1 MTMNTRHLRPLSA
14 PQAEIWFA
22 QQLDPTNDLLD
33 LRGHLHLQGS
43 IDTGALRRALDASV
57 AEFDTLRLRIID
69 TPDGPRQFF
78 TEDHGSALD
87 IIDCADMAEAETDM
101 QRRCR
106 HVYDLVSEPPYSFV
120 LYRLAAGGAVLF
132 QRYHHAVMDGFS
144 GSLMNTRLAAHYAAL
159 TGGPALADDLPDSV
173 QTILSEDERYR
184 ASDRHARDMEAWRA
198 FLADAPEPAGL
209 DGSPHRTSS
218 AYHRASAPVP
228 ADLARALLD
237 AETTAGARWPQI
249 LTALAGAYLQ
259 RIAGRSSMLFDFPVA
274 ARARA
279 TRDAPGMLANV
290 VPLRLDM
297 DSHTALTDLTRA
309 TGSGIRHAIKHQSC
323 RSAEILKLT
332 GSDARGFGPRINIVP
347 FDYHFDFAGIPARL
361 TALSNGAVQ
370 DVSITIVGIPG
381 SPVFTVN
388 FDGNTEI
395 TTPSQMQAHLDR
407 FLGFAAAALAAPERP
422 LAAINLLTAAETQRI
437 EGFNDTF
444 TNLPPATITGLF
456 SDVTERTPD
465 AVAVID
471 GDTCHSFADI
481 DARSDA
487 IAAALQRQDLTAGQ
501 PVALLLHR
509 SADVIAASLAVLKC
523 GGHYVPLHE
532 LHPDQRLTEVIET
545 AGAKHLIADAAMN
558 GRDIAARHLLR
569 LDLDTLPAATPD
581 PQRPD
586 PDALAYVMFTSGSTG
601 TPKGVAIRHRDIAD
615 FTRDR
620 RFASGHQRV
629 LLHSPHAFDA
639 SNFELWMPLLTGRTI
654 VIGPREATDP
664 AQMTR
669 IVQQHRVDS
678 AWLTAGLFN
687 EFTRTTPDFFA
698 GLKQVWAGGDV
709 LSPAAISRLQRSF
722 PDLRIVNGYGPTE
735 TTTFALTCEID
746 PSPEGAVPIGR
757 PLDNMQA
764 HILDASLQP
773 VPVGVV
779 GELYIAGSGLAQGYL
794 NRPDLTAERFVANPF
809 SPGQRMY
816 RSGDLA
822 RWREDGQVEFIGRAD
837 QQLKIRGFRIEPGEI
852 EAAIARAGHPQ
863 SAVIARE
870 DRPGQKQLVAY
881 VVTENLD
888 RDALRSALAAELPD
902 YMVPAAFVA
911 MEALPL
917 TPNGKLDRRAL
928 PEPEAHTG
936 PRRAPR
942 NRTEATLAALFA
954 EVLGTTEVGIDD
966 SFFALG
972 GDSLL
977 ATRLIGRIRPAFGID
992 LPIRAIFDCPAIA
1005 TLAARI
1011 AADDALEPARPA
1023 LTPQPRPDQ
1032 LPLSFAQQRLWFL
1045 SQLEGPSATYN
1056 IPMAL
1061 RIEGDLDADALQAAL
1076 NDVIARHEALRTRF
1090 PAADT
1095 PRQEVLDHAALTLRR
1110 RDVTEGELDAALAE
1124 GAAQVLDLADGLP
1137 LAATLFRLGD
1147 QDHVLLLVIHHI
1159 AGDGASMAP
1168 LATDL
1173 SAAYAARLADRAPD
1187 WPALPVQYGD
1197 YTLWHRALLGDRNDP
1212 ESRHARQLQFWKQT
1226 LENIPEK
1233 IELPTDRTRP
1243 PVASYRGETLRVTL
1257 PAALTAQMQA
1267 LAGARDASLFMLLQA
1282 GVATLLSRLGAGQDI
1297 VLGAPVAGRT
1307 EPGLDNLVG
1316 LFTNT
1321 VVTRVDLSGTPSL
1334 DMLIER
1340 LRKNSLAASDHQ
1352 DLPFEELVEALNPTR
1367 SLAHHPLFQVLVA
1380 LQNTA
1385 EPHCTLHGCTIREQ
1399 RLQGSHARF
1408 DLSFDFAPVGAG
1420 GEGGLELDI
1429 EYATDLFDRHSI
1441 ATLAERLERL
1451 FHAACDDPSQPL
1463 ADIVL
1468 LSETERQ
1475 ALTRADK
1482 AATRRHPDLRLP
1494 ELIAAAGQPDAP
1506 AVRDRQHS
1514 LDRAGLM
1521 TRANRF
1527 ARMLLAQGIGAGD
1540 IVAIGTDRTNDMLVA
1555 LLGTLTA
1562 GAAYL
1567 PLDPDHPADRLAYML
1582 DMAQPSL
1589 LLGTQALLRDLTAQ
1603 DALPKGC
1610 GQLAQAD
1617 LATALAAH
1625 DGGPVTDRERRRPL
1639 MATDTAYVI
1648 FTSGSTGRPKGVMIP
1663 HGALENFLH
1672 AMADRIG
1679 ILPSDRLAAVTPITF
1694 DIAGL
1699 EMFLPLIAGASLT
1712 ILPRGVTSDGAALAA
1727 ALDQQRPTI
1736 MQATPA
1742 TWQMLRDAGWQPDRG
1757 LTLLCGGEA
1766 MPQDLG
1772 DWMATTA
1779 RAVWNMYGP
1788 TETTIWSLMDRVRPG
1803 QPIRIGSAIDNTQ
1816 LRIVDDR
1823 LRPVPDNVAGELC
1836 IAGEGLAQGYLHRP
1850 DLTAERFVPDP
1861 FAAGARMYR
1870 TGDLVRRRGDMLE
1883 YLGRLDHQVKI
1894 RGFRVELG
1902 EIEAALS
1909 AAGYSRN
1916 VVMAPEG
1923 AGGTPILVAWLCGT
1937 DHDSGTIRAA
1947 LAPLLPDYMI
1957 PAIFVTLAD
1966 FPLTPN
1972 GKIDRKALPRPDL
1985 TAALAAY
1992 RAPRTQAEIAICAS
2006 FAEVLD
2012 RERIGL
2018 DDDFFALGGHSLLAT
2033 RLASRIRAALRTEM
2047 PLRLL
2052 FQHPTPAALAQV
2064 LGQSRPALPALVRQ
2078 DRPARIPLSA
2088 AQNRLWFLQ
2097 RLERN
2102 GSAEAAASYNIPM
2115 RLDLQGR
2122 LDRDALRLALG
2133 DLIARHETLRT
2144 RFVEEDGQP
2153 FQQIDEHADPAFAM
2167 VATTPDALEA
2177 ELASAALH
2185 HFDLSA
2191 EHPLRVTLF
2200 TSGKDRHSLLLVLH
2214 HIAGDGASMA
2224 VLARDLSAAYIARV
2238 DGHAPELAPLTVQY
2252 ADYAQWL
2259 DRVMGDGADPDSR
2272 QAQQMAW
2279 WGEALRDLPQL
2290 HGLPTDMPRPPVA
2303 SHRGATVPFHIPAQV
2318 QAGLSKLAQ
2327 SSGATPFMVIH
2338 AALAALLTRLG
2349 AGEDI
2354 VIGTPVEGRNDAA
2367 LEPLVGMFVNTLVLR
2382 ADTSGD
2388 PAFRDL
2394 LAQLRD
2400 RDLAAWEHQQLPFE
2414 QLVENLHPARS
2425 LSHHPLFQIM
2435 LAVQQGRP
2443 QPVDLP
2449 GLTVTARDASAAV
2462 ARFDLSLHL
2471 WDMPGDGIEGELEYA
2486 ADLFSKATAQ
2496 ALVGRFQR
2504 LLQAVIADPARPIGD
2519 IPLLA
2524 DDEVAR
2530 LQHLGRGPRT
2540 GSHDTD
2546 IAALFEDQAQRTPDA
2561 PALEGPDGTL
2571 SYAGLEAEGNRIAR
2585 HLQSMGVGTGDAVA
2599 ICTHRG
2605 IRMVAAILGILKAGA
2620 GYIPL
2625 DPAYPATRLDQA
2637 LEDARP
2643 KVLIA
2648 DAPQAGRLNPATGT
2662 GLLLA
2667 DDPAPAWSGASAT
2680 RPRRDRHD
2688 PDRLGYMIFTSG
2700 STGRPKG
2707 VVMHQRAL
2715 VNLLEWQRRTL
2726 PLRPG
2731 ARVLQFAALGFDVA
2745 FQEIFSTL
2753 ASGGCLCLL
2762 PQDQV
2767 RDIDLLSRR
2776 IAELRLERVFLPFM
2790 ALSHLAEALE
2800 QRGADLPDL
2809 RDVITA
2815 GEQLRLTPALRAM
2828 FAANPDCRLHN
2839 HYGPT
2844 ETHVCTGWTGCG
2856 DPAEWP
2862 DLPPIGRPVDNCRC
2876 LVLDAQRRPVPAGVP
2891 GELYVAGA
2899 CVAQGYLDLPEM
2911 TQERFLPAADGEMM
2925 YRTGDLVRWL
2935 ADGSLDY
2942 LGRIDTQVKIRGFR
2956 IEPGEIET
2964 AIARLPG
2971 IDDVAV
2977 IAHDDPARG
2986 KQLIAYAV
2994 AEPGTEIQPQALRDT
3009 LGQTLPDYMVP
3020 VAVIAMEAL
3029 PLTPNGK
3036 LDRRALPAPD
3046 LSRGQ
3051 GRPPRTRNE
3060 ATLCRLF
3067 AEVLDLPSVGI
3078 DDNFFDLGGHS
3089 LLATRLFSRIRNQLQ
3104 TDLPIRALFE
3114 APTVEQLARRL
3125 APGNASAR
3133 APLQALPR
3141 GDSMPP
3147 MSFAQRRLWFLQQ
3160 LDGHGSTYNI
3170 PVALRFS
3177 GYLDQD
3183 ALRLAI
3189 GDVIARHEILRTTYP
3204 AGAEPRQ
3211 HIAAQMQP
3219 VLDLIETGAGHLD
3232 RAVTEA
3238 ATHAFDLQAEGPLRV
3253 TLIRT
3258 APDSGALV
3266 IVLHH
3271 IAGDGASMAP
3281 LARDLSAAYAA
3292 RCAGQMPDWQPL
3304 AVQYADYATWQADLC
3319 GTSDDPDSELS
3330 RQLGFW
3336 RETLADLPDE
3346 LALPFA
3352 APRPAVASGGGGQ
3365 LLLRLP
3371 ADTHAALLDLARQHG
3386 ATPFMVLQTAL
3397 AAMLRRLGAGD
3408 DIPLG
3413 SPVAG
3418 RIDPALEDLVGFFVN
3433 TLVLRMDASGNPR
3446 FADLLERARRTDLAA
3461 WEHQDLPF
3469 EELVEHLSPSRSLAR
3484 HPLFQVLLQ
3493 VQNTA
3498 RADLTLPGL
3507 SLQAMD
3513 ADTGTSKFDLAFHVA
3528 EEHDADGRPAGME
3541 ITLEYSAD
3549 LYTPDSAGRVLDS
3562 FHRLLRAA
3570 IGDPQARLTDLP
3582 VIDPAEAAALTSD
3595 AGLDLR
3601 DLTVR
3606 PVPDWF
3612 ERIADERGD
3621 AAALIV
3627 DGAPVSYRQLD
3638 QQANRIAHALIARGI
3653 GTEDRV
3659 GLMLPRSDRMIAAI
3673 LGVMKAGAA
3682 FLPLD
3687 PDLPAERLAFIAAD
3701 AKPRAVL
3708 TLTGLQDRLPQGAG
3722 LLALDDPAGF
3732 GGDVAAA
3739 PASRIT
3745 DIGLDPRH
3753 PAYVIYTS
3761 GSTGRPKGV
3770 VVPHAGL
3777 PALTVAQVE
3786 RFGLTA
3792 DSRVLQFA
3800 SISFDASVMEVMMA
3814 FAAGA
3819 TLVLPPPGRVLGD
3832 DLTHALTAGRITHAL
3847 IPPSVLATLDPA
3859 LRWPE
3864 TVIVGGEA
3872 CPPHIAAAWS
3882 QNHRLVNAYGPT
3894 EITIC
3899 CAMSPVL
3906 TGGAPVAPPLGS
3918 PNVNA
3923 RIYILDDALQP
3934 VPAGIPGELYIAGD
3948 GVARGYLDRPDLTAE
3963 RFVADP
3969 FRPGQRMYRSGDLAQ
3984 WREDGQID
3992 YLGRA
3997 DTQVKIRGFRI
4008 EPGEIEAAI
4017 ARAGYP
4023 ANAVILREDQP
4034 GLRQLAAY
4042 VATPE
4047 LDTAALRAELAATLP
4062 DWMLPASFT
4071 RLDALPMSANG
4082 AKLDRKAL
4090 PAPDHDATPTRLP
4103 RDATEETLAALFA
4116 EMLGLPSIGI
4126 DDSFFDRGGHSLLAT
4141 RLVAAIR
4148 DRMGVSLPIRA
4159 VFETPSVE
4167 ALACR
4172 IRDVAPATA
4181 DALALVPQARPE
4193 VLPLSYA
4200 QARLWFLQ
4208 QFEGPSATYNI
4219 PLALRLTGAL
4229 DQDALEAAL
4238 NDLVTRHESLRTLF
4252 PAEDTGRQSILPP
4265 DAARLE
4271 LARISTDDADQSL
4284 AALRLESARP
4294 FDLSRELPLRATL
4307 ITEAGDRHILL
4318 LLLHHIAADG
4328 GSVAPLAA
4336 DLSTAYAARLAGHA
4350 PDWTPL
4356 PVQYADFTLWQRDR
4370 LGSEEDPASAMSA
4383 QIGYW
4388 RDRLADLPQRLD
4400 LPADLPRPAIASHR
4414 GAHCPLDLPADLHR
4428 QLAQLASAHGATL
4441 FMVLEAALAATLA
4454 RLGAGDD
4461 IAIGTPVAGRTEA
4474 ALDDQI
4480 GLFVNTL
4487 VLRNDLSG
4495 NPRFADLL
4503 AQVRSRALEA
4513 YEHQDLPF
4521 EQLVT
4526 LLNPERSLS
4535 HHPLFQVMLSLQN
4548 NREAALDLGG
4558 VGAEMLDLELDVAKF
4573 DLNFNLAEINDD
4585 KGQPGGITGTLEYAC
4600 DLFLPETA
4608 RMIADCLVRMLHAV
4622 AGDAQ
4627 QQVMR
4632 VSLQDAA
4639 TPLPLPA
4646 PQGLPGTLPDLLA
4659 DAPYHATRTALV
4671 TEDAEMSFGAL
4682 AQHSDRLARLLIG
4695 RGIGPGDLVGL
4706 ALPRG
4711 TELIVAL
4718 LAVVKTGAA
4727 YLPLDPDYPAE
4738 RLAAIIE
4745 DGAPRLVL
4753 TAMEVED
4760 RLPEQAAH
4768 LKLVIDRGPVLM
4780 RRQAM
4785 SAEPLHPA
4793 ERLRPV
4799 HGDDPAYVIFTS
4811 GSTGR
4816 PKGVVV
4822 PQRAVAGHMG
4832 WMRDSF
4838 PLTPQD
4844 RVLFRTSLNF
4854 DAAEW
4859 EIWLPLI
4866 CGAAMVI
4873 LPDALRLELD
4883 RIPDFAARKGV
4894 TVMQVVPS
4902 MLPPML
4908 DAPERPRLRWLF
4920 SGGEPLSEA
4929 LARRAASVWGAEV
4942 VNLYGPTETTIQITA
4957 ANLSD
4962 TPVTNGSE
4970 RATMPIGH
4978 SVGGAELLVLDPWL
4992 QPVPSGVPGE
5002 LYVTGAQV
5010 ALGYLGRAAQTAER
5024 FIASP
5029 TVPGQ
5034 RMYRTGDRVR
5044 WRVDGQL
5051 EFVSRADDQLKI
5063 RGFRV
5068 EPGEIE
5074 TAIRRAGHSGV
5085 AVIARE
5091 DRPGHRQ
5098 LVAYV
5103 TSPGLDEAGLRSH
5116 LATELPDYMVP
5127 AAIVRLDALPLSA
5140 NGKLDRR
5147 ALPAPQVTGDA
5158 PLREATNGTEQVFCD
5173 LFAAVLSLPHVGA
5186 DQGFFTLGG
5195 DSISS
5200 IQLVG
5205 HARHAG
5211 WRITARDVFQHQTP
5225 AALARIALPL
5235 SGDEARPTTGNP
5247 CGPLPA
5253 TPIMAEFLSDPE
5265 HGDAFQQSMLL
5276 TLPDGIDRDGLTRA
5290 LQAILDHHH
5299 ALRLTVG
5306 ADGGLVIPE
5315 LGSLRAED
5323 CLHLSDSPH
5332 PDLSAA
5338 MDQAAS
5344 RLAPRKGRLVQA
5356 VWFPQAQRLMLTIHH
5371 LAVDGVSWRILLP
5384 DLAQAWAAIAEGR
5397 EPALTPAPTSLRD
5410 WATALP
5416 ALAARRRDELPLWQ
5430 EMDAG
5435 DAPLA
5440 ARALDPALD
5449 TVATQQNL
5457 VTELEPQVTQTLLTR
5472 AVERINGGAND
5483 VLLAAFALAVIR
5495 WRHDEGHTDTQA
5507 ATFLLEGHG
5516 REPIL
5521 DGAEIGQTVGWFT
5534 SLFPLRLHLDG
5545 MDPAAV
5551 LAGSDGAALDRVL
5564 KSVKEQ
5570 LRRIPD
5576 NGVGYGLLRH
5586 MNPETAPALARMARP
5601 GIAFNYL
5608 GRFGAPGHGG
5618 EDTPRDRPPAF
5629 QPAPEASALS
5639 GGQDPRRALT
5649 NIIELNAM
5657 TLDGPTGPRLI
5668 TNWSC
5673 AGRLIGTDRMRALA
5687 DGWFEA
5693 LRHIAAAAETGDRA
5707 SLLTPSDVLAD
5718 IDQSDIEFLET
5729 LYA

>member
-1 MTMNTRHLRPLSA
+1 M
-14 PQAEIWFA
+14 
-22 QQLDPTNDLLD
+22 
-33 LRGHLHLQGS
+33 
-43 IDTGALRRALDASV
+43 
-57 AEFDTLRLRIID
+57 
-69 TPDGPRQFF
+69 
-78 TEDHGSALD
+78 
-87 IIDCADMAEAETDM
+87 
-101 QRRCR
+101 
-106 HVYDLVSEPPYSFV
+106 
-120 LYRLAAGGAVLF
+120 
-132 QRYHHAVMDGFS
+132 
-144 GSLMNTRLAAHYAAL
+144 
-159 TGGPALADDLPDSV
+159 
-173 QTILSEDERYR
+173 
-184 ASDRHARDMEAWRA
+184 
-198 FLADAPEPAGL
+198 
-209 DGSPHRTSS
+209 
-218 AYHRASAPVP
+218 
-228 ADLARALLD
+228 
-237 AETTAGARWPQI
+237 
-249 LTALAGAYLQ
+249 
-259 RIAGRSSMLFDFPVA
+259 
-274 ARARA
+274 
-279 TRDAPGMLANV
+279 
-290 VPLRLDM
+290 
-297 DSHTALTDLTRA
+297 
-309 TGSGIRHAIKHQSC
+309 
-323 RSAEILKLT
+323 
-332 GSDARGFGPRINIVP
+332 
-347 FDYHFDFAGIPARL
+347 
-361 TALSNGAVQ
+361 
-370 DVSITIVGIPG
+370 
-381 SPVFTVN
+381 
-388 FDGNTEI
+388 
-395 TTPSQMQAHLDR
+395 
-407 FLGFAAAALAAPERP
+407 
-422 LAAINLLTAAETQRI
+422 
-437 EGFNDTF
+437 
-444 TNLPPATITGLF
+444 
-456 SDVTERTPD
+456 
-465 AVAVID
+465 
-471 GDTCHSFADI
+471 
-481 DARSDA
+481 
-487 IAAALQRQDLTAGQ
+487 
-501 PVALLLHR
+501 
-509 SADVIAASLAVLKC
+509 
-523 GGHYVPLHE
+523 
-532 LHPDQRLTEVIET
+532 
-545 AGAKHLIADAAMN
+545 
-558 GRDIAARHLLR
+558 
-569 LDLDTLPAATPD
+569 
-581 PQRPD
+581 
-586 PDALAYVMFTSGSTG
+586 
-601 TPKGVAIRHRDIAD
+601 
-615 FTRDR
+615 
-620 RFASGHQRV
+620 
-629 LLHSPHAFDA
+629 
-639 SNFELWMPLLTGRTI
+639 
-654 VIGPREATDP
+654 
-664 AQMTR
+664 
-669 IVQQHRVDS
+669 
-678 AWLTAGLFN
+678 
-687 EFTRTTPDFFA
+687 
-698 GLKQVWAGGDV
+698 
-709 LSPAAISRLQRSF
+709 
-722 PDLRIVNGYGPTE
+722 
-735 TTTFALTCEID
+735 
-746 PSPEGAVPIGR
+746 
-757 PLDNMQA
+757 
-764 HILDASLQP
+764 
-773 VPVGVV
+773 
-779 GELYIAGSGLAQGYL
+779 
-794 NRPDLTAERFVANPF
+794 
-809 SPGQRMY
+809 
-816 RSGDLA
+816 
-822 RWREDGQVEFIGRAD
+822 
-837 QQLKIRGFRIEPGEI
+837 
-852 EAAIARAGHPQ
+852 
-863 SAVIARE
+863 
-870 DRPGQKQLVAY
+870 
-881 VVTENLD
+881 
-888 RDALRSALAAELPD
+888 
-902 YMVPAAFVA
+902 
-911 MEALPL
+911 
-917 TPNGKLDRRAL
+917 
-928 PEPEAHTG
+928 
-936 PRRAPR
+936 
-942 NRTEATLAALFA
+942 
-954 EVLGTTEVGIDD
+954 
-966 SFFALG
+966 
-972 GDSLL
+972 
-977 ATRLIGRIRPAFGID
+977 
-992 LPIRAIFDCPAIA
+992 
-1005 TLAARI
+1005 
-1011 AADDALEPARPA
+1011 
-1023 LTPQPRPDQ
+1023 
-1032 LPLSFAQQRLWFL
+1032 SFAQQRLWFL
-1045 SQLEGPSATYN
+1045 GQLEGPSATYN

-1090 PAADT
+1090 PAGDT
-1095 PRQEVLDHAALTLRR
+1095 PRQEVLDSASLVLQR
-1110 RDVTEGELDAALAE
+1110 RDIGAAALDAALAE
-1124 GAAQVLDLADGLP
+1124 GAAQVLDLAAGLP

-1147 QDHVLLLVIHHI
+1147 REHVLLLVLHHI
-1159 AGDGASMAP
+1159 AADGASMAP
-1168 LATDL
+1168 LAADL
-1173 SAAYAARLADRAPD
+1173 SAAYAARLDGRAPD
-1187 WPALPVQYGD
+1187 RPALPVQYGD
-1197 YTLWHRALLGDRNDP
+1197 YTLWHRKLLGDPNDP
-1212 ESRHARQLQFWKQT
+1212 RSRHARQLEFWKQA
-1226 LENIPEK
+1226 LENIPEQMQM
-1233 IELPTDRTRP
+1233 PADRPRP
-1243 PVASYRGETLRVTL
+1243 PVASHRGAALNVTL
-1257 PAALTAQMQA
+1257 PATLTARMQA
-1267 LAGARDASLFMLLQA
+1267 LAEAKGATLFMLLQA
-1282 GVATLLSRLGAGQDI
+1282 GVAALLSRLGAGRDV
-1297 VLGAPVAGRT
+1297 VLGAPVAGRG
-1307 EPGLDNLVG
+1307 EPGLDALIG

-1334 DMLIER
+1334 ETLIER
-1340 LRKNSLAASDHQ
+1340 LRKTGLAAGDHQ

-1385 EPHCTLHGCTIREQ
+1385 EPDCALAGCRISQIPLHG
-1399 RLQGSHARF
+1399 SHSRF
-1408 DLSFDFAPVGAG
+1408 DLSFDFAPTGTA
-1420 GEGGLELDI
+1420 GEGGLALAI
-1429 EYATDLFDRHSI
+1429 EYATDLFDHGTI
-1441 ATLAERLERL
+1441 ATLADRLERL
-1451 FHAACDDPSQPL
+1451 LPTACDDPSRPL
-1463 ADIVL
+1463 ADIPL
-1468 LSETERQ
+1468 LTEAERETLG
-1475 ALTRADK
+1475 AADH
-1482 AATRRHPDLRLP
+1482 ASQHCHPDLRLP
-1494 ELIAAAGQPDAP
+1494 DLIATAAAERPDAP
-1506 AVRDRQHS
+1506 AVSDG
-1514 LDRAGLM
+1514 RAALSHAELTG
-1521 TRANRF
+1521 RANRF
-1527 ARMLLAQGIGAGD
+1527 ARMLLARGIGAGD
-1540 IVAIGTDRTNDMLVA
+1540 IVAIGTQRSTDMLVA

-1582 DMAQPSL
+1582 DMARPSL
-1589 LLGTQALLRDLTAQ
+1589 LLGTETLLHDLGAQ
-1603 DALPKGC
+1603 GALPEGC
-1610 GQLAQAD
+1610 GKLAQAGLD
-1617 LATALAAH
+1617 AALAPH
-1625 DGGPVTDRERRRPL
+1625 DGRSVTDSERRRPL
-1639 MATDTAYVI
+1639 RAADTAYVI

-1672 AMADRIG
+1672 AMANRIG
-1679 ILPSDRLAAVTPITF
+1679 IAHSDRLAAVTPITF

-1699 EMFLPLIAGASLT
+1699 EMFLPLIGGASLT
-1712 ILPRGVTSDGAALAA
+1712 ILPREITSDGAALAA
-1727 ALDQQRPTI
+1727 ALHQQRPTI

-1742 TWQMLRDAGWQPDRG
+1742 TWQMLRDAGWQPGDD

-1766 MPQDLG
+1766 MGQDLG

-1779 RAVWNMYGP
+1779 RAVWNLYGP

-1803 QPIRIGSAIDNTQ
+1803 QPIRIGRAIDNTR

-1823 LRPVPDNVAGELC
+1823 LHPVPDNVPGELC
-1836 IAGEGLAQGYLHRP
+1836 IAGKGLAQGYLHRP

-1861 FAAGARMYR
+1861 SAVGGRMYR
-1870 TGDLVRRRGDMLE
+1870 TGDLVRRRGDVLE

-1894 RGFRVELG
+1894 RGFRIELG
-1902 EIEAALS
+1902 EIEAAIS
-1909 AAGYSRN
+1909 AAGYPRN
-1916 VVMAPEG
+1916 VVMALDGPGG
-1923 AGGTPILVAWLCGT
+1923 AP
-1937 DHDSGTIRAA
+1937 A
-1947 LAPLLPDYMI
+1947 LAAWICASGADGIAEALSRVLPDYMI
-1957 PAIFVTLAD
+1957 PSAFVMLED

-1985 TAALAAY
+1985 TAGQAAY
-1992 RAPRTQAEIAICAS
+1992 RAPQTQAQIAICAS

-2012 RERIGL
+2012 RDRVGL

-2033 RLASRIRAALRTEM
+2033 RLANRIRAALDTEM

-2052 FQHPTPAALAQV
+2052 FQNPNPAALARALDQA
-2064 LGQSRPALPALVRQ
+2064 RPALPALTRQ

-2088 AQNRLWFLQ
+2088 AQQRLWFLQ
-2097 RLERN
+2097 RLEQQ
-2102 GSAEAAASYNIPM
+2102 GGAEAAASYNIPM
-2115 RLDLQGR
+2115 RLDLDGK

-2153 FQQIDEHADPAFAM
+2153 FQQIDGDAEPAFDTVVTA
-2167 VATTPDALEA
+2167 PDALEA
-2177 ELASAALH
+2177 ELARAALH
-2185 HFDLSA
+2185 PFDLSV
-2191 EHPLRVTLF
+2191 EHPLRVTLYE
-2200 TSGKDRHSLLLVLH
+2200 TGKDRHSLLMVLH
-2214 HIAGDGASMA
+2214 HIAGDGASMG
-2224 VLARDLSAAYIARV
+2224 VLARDLSTAYAARA
-2238 DGHAPELAPLTVQY
+2238 DGHVPDLAPLTVQY

-2259 DRVMGDGADPDSR
+2259 ERVMGDGADPESR
-2272 QAQQMAW
+2272 QSRQMGW
-2279 WGEALRDLPQL
+2279 WRRALQDLPQL
-2290 HGLPTDMPRPPVA
+2290 HGMATDMPRAPVA
-2303 SHRGATVPFHIPAQV
+2303 SHRGATVPFHIPAEV
-2318 QAGLSKLAQ
+2318 QDGLAKLAQ

-2338 AALAALLTRLG
+2338 AALSALLTRLG

-2382 ADTSGD
+2382 ADTSDD

-2414 QLVENLHPARS
+2414 QLVESLHPARS

-2471 WDMPGDGIEGELEYA
+2471 WDMPGEGIEGELEYA
-2486 ADLFSKATAQ
+2486 ADLFTEATARTM
-2496 ALVGRFQR
+2496 VERFQR
-2504 LLQAVIADPARPIGD
+2504 LLQAVIADPALPIGD
-2519 IPLLA
+2519 IPLLDNA
-2524 DDEVAR
+2524 EEAR
-2530 LQHLGRGPRT
+2530 LGKLGRGLET
-2540 GSHDTD
+2540 GSRDTD
-2546 IAALFEDQAQRTPDA
+2546 IAALFEDQAGRSPQM

-2571 SYAGLEAEGNRIAR
+2571 SYAELETEANRIAH
-2585 HLQSMGVGTGDAVA
+2585 HLQSMGVGNGDAVA
-2599 ICTHRG
+2599 ICAHRG
-2605 IRMVAAILGILKAGA
+2605 TRMVAAILGILKAGA

-2625 DPAYPATRLDQA
+2625 DPAYPAGRLDQA

-2648 DAPQAGRLNPATGT
+2648 NAALAGRLNPAEGT
-2662 GLLLA
+2662 ELLLA
-2667 DDPAPAWSGASAT
+2667 DAPEPAWAGASAS
-2680 RPRRDRHD
+2680 RPARDRHD

-2707 VVMHQRAL
+2707 VVMNQRAL
-2715 VNLLEWQRRTL
+2715 VNLLAWQHRTL

-2762 PQDQV
+2762 PQDQI

-2790 ALSHLAEALE
+2790 ALSHLAEAIG
-2800 QRGADLPDL
+2800 QRGATLPDL

-2844 ETHVCTGWTGCG
+2844 ETHVCTGWTGSG
-2856 DPAEWP
+2856 DVSAWP
-2862 DLPPIGRPVDNCRC
+2862 DLPPIGRPVDNGRC
-2876 LVLDAQRRPVPAGVP
+2876 LVLDARRRPVPVGTP

-2899 CVAQGYLDLPEM
+2899 CLAEGYLRLPEM
-2911 TQERFLPAADGEMM
+2911 TRERFLPVPGAEDRRM
-2925 YRTGDLVRWL
+2925 YRTGDLVRWS

-2942 LGRIDTQVKIRGFR
+2942 LGRIDTQLKIRGFR

-2971 IDDVAV
+2971 IEDVAV

-2986 KQLIAYAV
+2986 KQLIAYVV
-2994 AEPGTEIQPQALRDT
+2994 AEQGAELRPQAIRDT

-3046 LSRGQ
+3046 LSRGA
-3051 GRPPRTRNE
+3051 GRPPRTPAE
-3060 ATLCRLF
+3060 ATLCHLF
-3067 AEVLDLPSVGI
+3067 AEVLELPSVGI

-3104 TDLPIRALFE
+3104 ADLPIRALFE

-3125 APGNASAR
+3125 APGGATAR
-3133 APLQALPR
+3133 PPLTPVPR
-3141 GDSMPP
+3141 CGDMPP

-3160 LDGHGSTYNI
+3160 LDERGSTYNI

-3177 GYLDQD
+3177 GVVDQD

-3189 GDVIARHEILRTTYP
+3189 ADVIARHEILRTTYP
-3204 AGAEPRQ
+3204 VGAAPRQ
-3211 HIAAQMQP
+3211 HIATQMPP
-3219 VLDLIETGAGHLD
+3219 VLELVETGAAHLD
-3232 RAVTEA
+3232 RAVLSA
-3238 ATHAFDLQAEGPLRV
+3238 ATHAFDLAAEGPLRV

-3258 APDSGALV
+3258 APGSGALV

-3292 RCAGQMPDWQPL
+3292 RCAGQEPDWQPL
-3304 AVQYADYATWQADLC
+3304 PVQYADYATWQADLF

-3352 APRPAVASGGGGQ
+3352 APRPAVASGCGGQ
-3365 LLLRLP
+3365 LVLRLE
-3371 ADTHAALLDLARQHG
+3371 ADTHAALLDLSRQHG

-3397 AAMLRRLGAGD
+3397 AAMLRRLGAGE

-3418 RIDPALEDLVGFFVN
+3418 RIDPLLEDLVGFFVN
-3433 TLVLRMDASGNPR
+3433 TLVLRMDAGGNPR
-3446 FADLLERARRTDLAA
+3446 FAELLERARRTDLAA

-3469 EELVEHLSPSRSLAR
+3469 EELVEHLAPRRSLAR

-3498 RADLTLPGL
+3498 RAELALPGL
-3507 SLQAMD
+3507 SLQPMD
-3513 ADTGTSKFDLAFHVA
+3513 PDTGTSKFDLAFHVA
-3528 EEHDADGRPAGME
+3528 EQSDAEGRPSGLE
-3541 ITLEYSAD
+3541 ITLEYSGD

-3562 FHRLLRAA
+3562 FRRLLEAA
-3570 IGDPQARLTDLP
+3570 IRNPQARLNDLP

-3601 DLTVR
+3601 ELPVR
-3606 PVPDWF
+3606 PVPEWF
-3612 ERIADERGD
+3612 ERIAEERGD
-3621 AAALIV
+3621 AAALIA
-3627 DGAPVSYRQLD
+3627 DDAPVSYRQLD

-3653 GTEDRV
+3653 GVEDRV
-3659 GLMLPRSDRMIAAI
+3659 GLMLPRSAQMIAAM

-3687 PDLPAERLAFIAAD
+3687 PDLPAERLAFIAGD

-3708 TLTGLQDRLPQGAG
+3708 TLTDLRDRLPLGTD

-3732 GGDVAAA
+3732 AGDIAAA
-3739 PASRIT
+3739 PASRIADT
-3745 DIGLDPRH
+3745 GLDPRH

-3786 RFGLTA
+3786 RFGITA

-3819 TLVLPPPGRVLGD
+3819 ALVLPPPGRVLGD
-3832 DLTHALTAGRITHAL
+3832 DLTDALTRGRISHAL

-3859 LRWPE
+3859 LPWPE

-3872 CPPHIAAAWS
+3872 CPPHVAAAWS
-3882 QNHRLVNAYGPT
+3882 AGHRLVNAYGPT

-3906 TGGAPVAPPLGS
+3906 TGGAPVAPPLGR

-4023 ANAVILREDQP
+4023 ANAVILREDRP
-4034 GLRQLAAY
+4034 GLPLLAAY
-4042 VATPE
+4042 VAAPE
-4047 LDTAALRAELAATLP
+4047 LDATALRAELAATLP

-4090 PAPDHDATPTRLP
+4090 PVPEHDRAATRAP
-4103 RDATEETLAALFA
+4103 RDLTEEKLAALFA
-4116 EMLGLPSIGI
+4116 ELLGQPAIGI
-4126 DDSFFDRGGHSLLAT
+4126 DDSFFERGGHSLLAT
-4141 RLVAAIR
+4141 RLVAGIR
-4148 DRMGVSLPIRA
+4148 DRMRVSLPIRS
-4159 VFETPSVE
+4159 VFETPTVE
-4167 ALACR
+4167 ALADR
-4172 IRDVAPATA
+4172 IRETAPDADTA
-4181 DALALVPQARPE
+4181 PALVPQPRPAA
-4193 VLPLSYA
+4193 VPLSHA

-4219 PLALRLTGAL
+4219 PLALRLAGPLDKGAL
-4229 DQDALEAAL
+4229 ECAL
-4238 NDLVTRHESLRTLF
+4238 NDLVARHESLRTLF
-4252 PAEDTGRQSILPP
+4252 PAEDAGRQLILPP
-4265 DAARLE
+4265 EAARLD
-4271 LARISTDDADQSL
+4271 LARLDAGDPDQAL
-4284 AALRLESARP
+4284 AALRAEAARP
-4294 FDLSRELPLRATL
+4294 FDLAAELPLSATL
-4307 ITEAGDRHILL
+4307 IAEGCDRHILL
-4318 LLLHHIAADG
+4318 ILLHHIAGDG
-4328 GSVAPLAA
+4328 GSMAPLAA
-4336 DLSTAYAARLAGHA
+4336 DLSRAYAARSAGDA
-4350 PDWTPL
+4350 PDWSPL
-4356 PVQYADFTLWQRDR
+4356 PVQHADFALWQRAR
-4370 LGSEEDPASAMSA
+4370 LGTEDDPASAISA

-4400 LPADLPRPAIASHR
+4400 LPADLPRPAVASHR

-4428 QLAQLASAHGATL
+4428 QLAALAAAHGATL

-4495 NPRFADLL
+4495 NPRFTDLL

-4548 NREAALDLGG
+4548 NREAVLDLDGIQT
-4558 VGAEMLDLELDVAKF
+4558 AMLDLELDVAKF
-4573 DLNFNLAEINDD
+4573 DLNFNLAELSDD
-4585 KGQPGGITGTLEYAC
+4585 EGRPAGITGTLEYAC

-4608 RMIADCLVRMLHAV
+4608 RMIADCLARMLQAV
-4622 AGDAQ
+4622 AQDAG

-4632 VSLQDAA
+4632 LPLSNAA
-4639 TPLPLPA
+4639 MPLPQAVADRQAL
-4646 PQGLPGTLPDLLA
+4646 TLPDLLA
-4659 DAPYHATRTALV
+4659 DLPDHATRTALV

-4785 SAEPLHPA
+4785 SDRPLNPT
-4793 ERLRPV
+4793 ERLRPL
-4799 HGDDPAYVIFTS
+4799 HGEDPAYVIFTS

-4822 PQRAVAGHMG
+4822 PQRAVASHMG

-4866 CGAAMVI
+4866 CGAGMVI

-4883 RIPDFAARKGV
+4883 RIPDFAARKRV

-4920 SGGEPLSEA
+4920 SGGEPLAEA

-4957 ANLSD
+4957 ANLSE
-4962 TPVTNGSE
+4962 TPVTDGTG
-4970 RATMPIGH
+4970 RAAMPIGH
-4978 SVGGAELLVLDPWL
+4978 PVGDARLLVLDPWL
-4992 QPVPSGVPGE
+4992 QPVPPGVPGE

-5029 TVPGQ
+5029 AAAGQ

-5051 EFVSRADDQLKI
+5051 EFVGRADEQLKI

-5116 LATELPDYMVP
+5116 LAAELPDYMVP
-5127 AAIVRLDALPLSA
+5127 AAIVRLDALPLTA

-5147 ALPAPQVTGDA
+5147 ALPAPQVTGDT
-5158 PLREATNGTEQVFCD
+5158 PLRDAANGTEQVFCE
-5173 LFAAVLSLPHVGA
+5173 LFASILSLDRVGA

-5205 HARHAG
+5205 HARRAG

-5235 SGDEARPTTGNP
+5235 SGDETRPATGNP

-5253 TPIMAEFLSDPE
+5253 TPIMAEFLSDPD

-5276 TLPDGIDRDGLTRA
+5276 TLPEGIDRDGLIRV
-5290 LQAILDHHH
+5290 LQAVLDHHH
-5299 ALRLTVG
+5299 ALRLTAQ

-5315 LGSLRAED
+5315 PGSLRAED
-5323 CLHLSDSPH
+5323 CLHLSDIPH
-5332 PDLSAA
+5332 PDLAAA
-5338 MDQAAS
+5338 MDQAAA
-5344 RLAPRKGRLVQA
+5344 RLDPRTGRLVQA
-5356 VWFPQAQRLMLTIHH
+5356 VWFPQPRRLMLTIHH

-5384 DLAQAWAAIAEGR
+5384 DLAQAWAAVAEGR

-5440 ARALDPALD
+5440 AQALDPALD

-5472 AVERINGGAND
+5472 AVERINAGVND

-5495 WRHDEGHTDTQA
+5495 WRRDEGQSGTQA

-5521 DGAEIGQTVGWFT
+5521 AGAETGQTVGWFT

-5545 MDPAAV
+5545 LDPAAV
-5551 LAGSDGAALDRVL
+5551 LSDKDGAALDRVL

-5576 NGVGYGLLRH
+5576 NGIGYGLLRH
-5586 MNPETAPALARMARP
+5586 MNPETAPVLARMARP
-5601 GIAFNYL
+5601 EIAFNYL
-5608 GRFGAPGHGG
+5608 GRFGAPGQGG
-5618 EDTPRDRPPAF
+5618 DSAPHDPPPAF

-5649 NIIELNAM
+5649 NVIELNAM
-5657 TLDGPTGPRLI
+5657 TLDGPCGPRLI

-5687 DGWFEA
+5687 DGWFDA
-5693 LRHIAAAAETGDRA
+5693 LRRIAAAAETGNGA

-5718 IDQSDIEFLET
+5718 IDQSEIEFLET